1 MSAATVHIPILVEP
15 IVKAL
20 EEGALAYAGHTTEP
34 AWILDATFGG
44 GGHTAAI
51 LARLEE
57 HKLSRQIRVHAVDRD
72 GEAIARGRVRFAK
85 EIQEGSLRLEHRRWE
100 TLPTALQD
108 ERYIGVLADLG
119 FSSDQLDRA
128 ERGLSFRVP
137 GPLDMRLD
145 PEQGPTARELLASA
159 DKRQIADWIYEFGEE
174 RFSRRIA
181 GAIVRARSE
190 NRLPTTTTELADLIW
205 KAVPPPARSQRLHP
219 ATRTFQALRIAVN
232 GELEELDLLIQR
244 VIPWVLPGGVVAF
257 LSFHSLEDR
266 KVKLAFRD
274 RDGLWVPM
282 TKKPIEP
289 DDSEIHANSRARSAK
304 LRIAV
309 RKGAQ

>member
-1 MSAATVHIPILVEP
+1 MADSTVHIPILVEP
-15 IVKAL
+15 IVNAL
-20 EEGALAYAGHTTEP
+20 YEGARAYAEQSTEP

-51 LARLEE
+51 LARLAAE
-57 HKLSRQIRVHAVDRD
+57 KLQPQIRVHAVDRD
-72 GEAIARGRVRFAK
+72 REAIERGQVRFRD
-85 EIQEGSLRLEHRRWE
+85 EIQAGMLRLEHRRWE
-100 TLPTALQD
+100 TLPNALQD
-108 ERYIGVLADLG
+108 ERYIGLLADLG

-128 ERGLSFRVP
+128 DRGLSFRVE

-145 PEQGPTARELLASA
+145 PESGPTARELLESA
-159 DKRQIADWIYEFGEE
+159 EERQIADWIYEYGEE

-181 GAIVRARSE
+181 SAIVRARSE
-190 NRLPTTTTELADLIW
+190 QRLPKTTTELADLIW
-205 KAVPPPARSQRLHP
+205 KAVPGPARSQRLHP

-244 VIPWVLPGGVVAF
+244 VIPWILPGGVVAV

-266 KVKLAFRD
+266 RVKLAFRD
-274 RDGLWVPM
+274 RDGIWVPM
-282 TKKPIEP
+282 TKKPLEP
-289 DDSEIHANSRARSAK
+289 SDVEIQSNSRARSAK

-309 RKGAQ
+309 RKGGT